1 MHSTIWNTERKVVA
15 MLTLLGMIGLFLLVL
30 LLAVFL
36 LLGMFFSSDFG
47 YAFTDVFNY
56 ATTTGLG
63 NVAEVVT
70 ILAILGIAF
79 AVQATIWLFIADRMI
94 DTSIPDIVQQ
104 LIIMIVLLPIPAFF
118 FTCWGTIYR
127 WAGVLCIL
135 AYIGPVLL
143 NGGSF
148 IYSDIKYPKSNG
160 ATHKDLG
167 D

>member
-1 MHSTIWNTERKVVA
+1 
-15 MLTLLGMIGLFLLVL
+15 MLTLLGMIGMFLLVL

-63 NVAEVVT
+63 NVAEVIT
-70 ILAILGIAF
+70 ILVILGIAF
-79 AVQATIWLFIADRMI
+79 AIQATIWLFIADRMI
-94 DTSIPDIVQQ
+94 DTSIPDILQQ

-148 IYSDIKYPKSNG
+148 IYSYIKYPKN
-160 ATHKDLG
+160 KDLG
-167 D
+167 DKSSARK